1 MPDSTTDDDT
11 TVNDTTTDENEN
23 EHQDD
28 DTDSGADDLGDA
40 GKKALN
46 AMKAKWRTAQQD
58 ARKATAELE
67 RLKAEAESRG
77 KPADEQAID
86 TARREAAAEALG
98 KANER
103 IARTEIR
110 AAAKGKLADPNDAFQ
125 FINVADIDVDDE
137 GNVDTDALDEA
148 ITDLLARKPYLA
160 AEPGRRFTGS
170 GDQGKTGGNT
180 PPPKP
185 DANALLRAAFHK
197 D

>member
-1 MPDSTTDDDT
+1 MPESTTDEPNVDT
-11 TVNDTTTDENEN
+11 TNENEN
-23 EHQDD
+23 NDQNND
-28 DTDSGADDLGDA
+28 DTDPGAADLGDA
-40 GKKALN
+40 GKKALD
-46 AMKAKWRTAQQD
+46 AMKAKWKTERD
-58 ARKATAELE
+58 AARAATAELE

-86 TARREAAAEALG
+86 AARREAAAEALG
-98 KANER
+98 KANDR
-103 IARTEIR
+103 IVRTEIR

-125 FINVADIDVDDE
+125 FINVGDIDVDDE

-160 AEPGRRFTGS
+160 ADPGRRFNGT
-170 GDQGKTGGNT
+170 GDQGARGTKT
-180 PPPKP
+180 PPQKP

>member
-1 MPDSTTDDDT
+1 MPEPTTDVDT
-11 TVNDTTTDENEN
+11 DVETTNNNDNQDNDTDI
-23 EHQDD
+23 
-28 DTDSGADDLGDA
+28 GAEDLGDA
-40 GKKALN
+40 GKKALD
-46 AMKAKWRTAQQD
+46 AMKAKWKTERDTAR
-58 ARKATAELE
+58 AATAELA

-86 TARREAAAEALG
+86 AARREAAAEATG

-103 IARTEIR
+103 IVRTEIR

-125 FINVADIDVDDE
+125 FINVADIEVDDE

-148 ITDLLARKPYLA
+148 VADLLARKPYLA
-160 AEPGRRFTGS
+160 AETGRRFTGS
-170 GDQGKTGGNT
+170 GDQGNKGGK
-180 PPPKP
+180 PPAKKP